1 MSIFGGGGA
10 SRLEVVDIGAVT
22 IAPTF
27 HGGFEQT
34 ARGMRLRA
42 QYQRAFRPLFGFGSL
57 ASNHTVSASVLVPLR
72 EREYYVTTELAY
84 SRTQPVTELGLGFEL
99 DTLWTDVAV
108 GRQLGE
114 WVRGE
119 AFLSV
124 SHQGSSGGGSNRTR
138 VGIQFVTSKPLRMQ

>member
-1 MSIFGGGGA
+1 M
-10 SRLEVVDIGAVT
+10 
-22 IAPTF
+22 
-27 HGGFEQT
+27 
-34 ARGMRLRA
+34 
-42 QYQRAFRPLFGFGSL
+42 
-57 ASNHTVSASVLVPLR
+57 LVPLR